1 MPSERES
8 PVEPEKADDRRRN
21 FELRER
27 LDEMIQVARELSRS
41 RDELSEEELE
51 KMRQRIDWLA
61 EEIWQSAAYGPL
73 EERE

>member
-1 MPSERES
+1 MPSEKER
-8 PVEPEKADDRRRN
+8 PVDPEKADDRRRN

-27 LDEMIQVARELSRS
+27 LDEMIQVARTVSQS

-51 KMRQRIDWLA
+51 KMSQRIDWLA
-61 EEIWQSAAYGPL
+61 EEIWQSAFYGPL

>member
-1 MPSERES
+1 MPAEREK
-8 PVEPEKADDRRRN
+8 PVDSEKADDRRRN

-27 LDEMIQVARELSRS
+27 LDEMIQVARTISQS

-51 KMRQRIDWLA
+51 KLRQRIDWLA